1 MFLCGP
7 GIKAWQK
14 QIAGTPNG
22 VLKGVGFVE
31 GASPLDLL
39 AIITTAD
46 ARPNCAFFFSFSF
59 SFSFFFSAFHSPC
72 ALVTGDSMFESGK
85 LVEMLDEYHGV
96 ELGYAAAKA
105 IFPVR

>member
-1 MFLCGP
+1 MRDQIVPFSFLF
-7 GIKAWQK
+7 
-14 QIAGTPNG
+14 
-22 VLKGVGFVE
+22 LF
-31 GASPLDLL
+31 LFL
-39 AIITTAD
+39 
-46 ARPNCAFFFSFSF
+46 FFS
-59 SFSFFFSAFHSPC
+59 SAFHSPC